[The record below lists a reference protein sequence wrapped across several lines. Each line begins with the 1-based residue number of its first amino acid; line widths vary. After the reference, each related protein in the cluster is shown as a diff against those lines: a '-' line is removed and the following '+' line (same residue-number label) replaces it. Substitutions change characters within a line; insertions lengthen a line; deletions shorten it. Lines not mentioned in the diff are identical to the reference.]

1 MEAADLTAC
10 DLADVLPRSQVVD
23 RQISPLYT
31 PIPRILGPAYT
42 VHCPPGDNLM
52 MHAAIY
58 DAPAGAVIVARS
70 EDGLS
75 AMVGGNVC
83 AMAQQRGIA
92 GMVIDG
98 VARDL
103 NEIRDLRFPVFS
115 RGLCPKPAVKKKAG
129 ASTPKIVCGGVEVS
143 SDDLVLADEEGI
155 VVVPSSSAEQLVKDA
170 IKKAEKAAS
179 TPLKAWSENHQRVI
193 REALKAAK

>member
-1 MEAADLTAC
+1 MDVADLTAC

-23 RQISPLYT
+23 RQIAPLFK

-42 VHCPPGDNLM
+42 VYCPPGDNLM

-58 DAPAGAVIVARS
+58 DAPAGAVIVVRS

-83 AMAQQRGIA
+83 ATAQQRGIA

-103 NEIRDLRFPVFS
+103 HEIRDLNFPVFA

-129 ASTPKIVCGGVEVS
+129 ASTPKIVCGGVEVAPE
-143 SDDLVLADEEGI
+143 DLVLADEEGI
-155 VVVPSSSAEQLVKDA
+155 VVVPAADAEQLVNDA
-170 IKKAEKAAS
+170 RKKAEKAAATS
-179 TPLKAWSENHQRVI
+179 LEAWSENHQRVI
-193 REALKAAK
+193 REALKAGK

>member
-1 MEAADLTAC
+1 MEVADLTAC

-23 RQISPLYT
+23 RRIGPLYT

-58 DAPAGAVIVARS
+58 EAPAGAVIVARS

-75 AMVGGNVC
+75 ALVGGNVC
-83 AMAQQRGIA
+83 AVAQQRGIA

-98 VARDL
+98 LARDL
-103 NEIRDLRFPVFS
+103 HEIRDLNFPVFA
-115 RGLCPKPAVKKKAG
+115 RGLCPKPAVKKKVG
-129 ASTPKIVCGGVEVS
+129 ASTPKIVCGGVEIS
-143 SDDLVLADEEGI
+143 PLDLVLADEEG
-155 VVVPSSSAEQLVKDA
+155 VVVAPATDAEQVVKNA
-170 IKKAEKAAS
+170 VTQAKKAAA
-179 TPLKAWSENHQRVI
+179 TPLEAWSENHRRVI
-193 REALKAAK
+193 QEALKAGK